1 MKNQSI
7 WKLKSADQK
16 YPTLENDIHT
26 EVAIIGGGITGIS
39 TALLLAQQ
47 GIETVVLEAREIG
60 KGTTGNSTGN
70 LYSLIESGLSSIEEK
85 YDLTTLQRVVDSRKK
100 ALNFIKNNIENFQID
115 CDYNNRSMFYFDT
128 DNNLNLNKE
137 RKLALE
143 VGITTTLIKDENF
156 PFRISQGLE
165 FKNQAQMNPL
175 AYVQGLA
182 KEVHNLG
189 GKIYENSNV
198 TNIVEEEN
206 QVILTT
212 PKASVK
218 AKKIIQATHTPKG
231 LQIQYHTT
239 LGPYREYGIAAILK
253 NDNYPQGIFWGF
265 FRDKKYSI
273 RSYQFQ
279 GENYLIC
286 IGNMHKVGQADDNL
300 AEVLGL
306 KDFINYHFEVEEITH
321 HWGGQN
327 YKPADMLPYIGK
339 KKSNSRQYIATGFS
353 TDGLVYGS
361 LAALILSD
369 EIIGRKNVFWNLYK
383 AYRHRPLKVAK
394 NFTKENLNVASKLIG
409 DFLKSGQSLDLKKM
423 MPEQGKIINY
433 NSGKIAIY
441 KSKSGDFKFLS
452 PICPHMGCTVRWN
465 NADKSWDCPC
475 HGSRF
480 DTNGCVIEGPAL
492 KGLKGK

>member
-1 MKNQSI
+1 M
-7 WKLKSADQK
+7 L
-16 YPTLENDIHT
+16 
-26 EVAIIGGGITGIS
+26 
-39 TALLLAQQ
+39 
-47 GIETVVLEAREIG
+47 
-60 KGTTGNSTGN
+60 
-70 LYSLIESGLSSIEEK
+70 
-85 YDLTTLQRVVDSRKK
+85 
-100 ALNFIKNNIENFQID
+100 F
-115 CDYNNRSMFYFDT
+115 RS
-128 DNNLNLNKE
+128 
-137 RKLALE
+137 
-143 VGITTTLIKDENF
+143 
-156 PFRISQGLE
+156 
-165 FKNQAQMNPL
+165 
-175 AYVQGLA
+175 
-182 KEVHNLG
+182 
-189 GKIYENSNV
+189 
-198 TNIVEEEN
+198 
-206 QVILTT
+206 
-212 PKASVK
+212 
-218 AKKIIQATHTPKG
+218 
-231 LQIQYHTT
+231 
-239 LGPYREYGIAAILK
+239 
-253 NDNYPQGIFWGF
+253 
-265 FRDKKYSI
+265 
-273 RSYQFQ
+273 
-279 GENYLIC
+279 
-286 IGNMHKVGQADDNL
+286 
-300 AEVLGL
+300 
-306 KDFINYHFEVEEITH
+306 
-321 HWGGQN
+321 WGGQN